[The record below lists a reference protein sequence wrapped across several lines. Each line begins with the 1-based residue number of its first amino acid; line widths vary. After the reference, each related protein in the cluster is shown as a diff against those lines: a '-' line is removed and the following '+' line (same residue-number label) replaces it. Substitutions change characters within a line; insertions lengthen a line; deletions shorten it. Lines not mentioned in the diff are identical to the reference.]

1 MGLLRKLVVLML
13 FWLFLGSTS
22 VFAQSHN
29 HRGYHQKH
37 ITSPFEAKKKA
48 ISLHCLLKLHGQR
61 EFCPHTS
68 ATNSKSIPVKIASDC
83 GGKTSEANP
92 KTASFN
98 YDFTEAISLPLIRND
113 LSSVIDPNQI
123 FYHDSFADSPPP
135 PPRSI

>member
-1 MGLLRKLVVLML
+1 MSLLRILILVVT
-13 FWLFLGSTS
+13 FSVFLNPES

-29 HRGYHQKH
+29 HEGHHQKK
-37 ITSPFEAKKKA
+37 IFSPFEAKKEK
-48 ISLHCLLKLHGQR
+48 ILLHCLLKLHGQR

-68 ATNSKSIPVKIASDC
+68 ATNSKNIPVKIASDC

-113 LSSVIDPNQI
+113 LSSVINPNQF